1 MTAIIHPKPV
11 PAASTVAQPARRQF
25 GFDVARALAVFGM
38 VIVNFKIVMGAENQG
53 PQWLAWLVGLLDGRA
68 AATFVILA
76 GVGMSLLSRRAR
88 LSGDRRAMAAKRTAL
103 LKRAA
108 FLFCFGLAYAPL
120 WPADI
125 LHFYG
130 IYLLIGV
137 CLLNASDRRLWSL
150 AAAFIIGFVVLLLVF
165 DYDHGWDWESL
176 TYVDFW
182 TAAGMVRHLFYNGFH
197 PVVPWTAFLLVGIW
211 LGRRDMTDPTIR
223 RKIFAG
229 GLAATLLAE
238 TASWVLT
245 PWMLIQ
251 FTGQDPMDI
260 QALCGTAPI
269 PPMPFYM
276 LSAGGTALMLI
287 VACVVLT
294 DNISAVRRLLNPL
307 ITTGQFALTFYV
319 AHVVLGMGVM
329 EALGRLNNQELTTAV
344 VSALC
349 FCAIGVTAAVVW
361 RKFFDRGP
369 LEWVLRKITA

>member
-1 MTAIIHPKPV
+1 MTAIIHPEPA
-11 PAASTVAQPARRQF
+11 PAASDVEPPAQRQF
-25 GFDVARALAVFGM
+25 GFDIARALAVFGM
-38 VIVNFKIVMGAENQG
+38 IIVNFKIVLGAENQG
-53 PQWLAWLVGLLDGRA
+53 PQWLAWLIGLLEGRA

-108 FLFCFGLAYAPL
+108 FLFCFGLIYAPL

-130 IYLLIGV
+130 IYMLIGL
-137 CLLNASDRRLWSL
+137 CLINASDRQLWSL
-150 AAAFIIGFVVLLLVF
+150 AVAFVIGFGVLLFLF
-165 DYDHGWDWESL
+165 DYDSGWDWHSL

-182 TAAGMVRHLFYNGFH
+182 TASGLVRHLFFNGFH

-211 LGRRDMTDPTIR
+211 LGRRDMTDPAVR

-229 GLAATLLAE
+229 GLTATLLAE
-238 TASWVLT
+238 TASRVLT

-251 FTGQDPMDI
+251 FPGQDPMDI

-269 PPMPFYM
+269 PPMPFFM

-287 VACVVLT
+287 VACVVLSDKIKT
-294 DNISAVRRLLNPL
+294 AQWLFNPL

-319 AHVVLGMGVM
+319 AHVVIGMGTL
-329 EALGRLNNQELTTAV
+329 EELGRLDNQELTTAV
-344 VSALC
+344 GSALC
-349 FCAIGVTAAVVW
+349 FCAIGVTAAMVW
-361 RKFFDRGP
+361 RRFFDRGP